1 MLKSW
6 KMTVFVPT
14 NQAIKMFLERNSQQ
28 QLVDGFNS
36 DLLQYHLGMYMF
48 VLDTQREREKKN
60 KIIDESLT

>member
-28 QLVDGFNS
+28 QQLVDGFNS

-48 VLDTQREREKKN
+48 VLHTHRVRERKK
-60 KIIDESLT
+60 K